1 MFDIVERLDNS
12 TPYGL
17 ADFTVLKDAADE
29 IRRLRII
36 IKNYYEAE
44 YEWSQTWHED
54 GYNDDLHDQIHQT
67 WKIAYEEL
75 EKEAK
80 R

>member
-1 MFDIVERLDNS
+1 MTDIAERLDRC

-17 ADFTVLKDAADE
+17 EDFTVLKDAAEE
-29 IRRLRII
+29 IRRLRTI

-44 YEWSQTWHED
+44 YEWSQTWDEN

-67 WKIAYEEL
+67 WKHAYEAL
-75 EKEAK
+75 EKEATK
-80 R
+80 